1 MTKPRSDEYMLTGRT
16 ALVTGATGLIGRAI
30 CREFARAGSRIV
42 VSDIDDSTCST
53 FARELHDEFGVDTAP
68 LVMDVAYA
76 TSVESAAAQIT
87 AEFGVCDAIVVN
99 AGILALKPVLEM
111 DSTTWDTV
119 IQVNLTGAFTT
130 ARVFAAKMVRADRR
144 GTIVFS
150 SSLFG
155 VRGGAGNAAY
165 SASKFGLI
173 GLSQSMAADLAPH
186 GIRVNAVCP
195 GQIESTMMA
204 ALFET
209 RASDNGTSPTH
220 ERSAFIERI
229 PLGELGSVEDVARA
243 YRYFSSDASGYVTGQ
258 HLIVDGGW
266 QVG

>member
-30 CREFARAGSRIV
+30 CQEFARAGSRIV

-53 FARELHDEFGVDTAP
+53 FARELHDEFGVDTTP
-68 LVMDVAYA
+68 FVMDVADA
-76 TSVESAAAQIT
+76 TSVESAAARIT

-119 IQVNLTGAFTT
+119 MRVNLTGAFIT
-130 ARVFAAKMVRADRR
+130 ARAFAAEMVRADRR

-243 YRYFSSDASGYVTGQ
+243 YRYFSSDASAYVTGQ

>member
-1 MTKPRSDEYMLTGRT
+1 MTKPHSDEYMLTGRT

-53 FARELHDEFGVDTAP
+53 FARKLHDEFGVDTAP
-68 LVMDVAYA
+68 FVMDVADA
-76 TSVESAAAQIT
+76 TSVESAAARIT

-119 IQVNLTGAFTT
+119 MRVNLTGAFIT
-130 ARVFAAKMVRADRR
+130 ARAFAAEMVRADRR
-144 GTIVFS
+144 GTVVFS

-204 ALFET
+204 ELFKT
-209 RASDNGTSPTH
+209 RASENGTSPTL
-220 ERSAFIERI
+220 ERAAFIERI

>member
-1 MTKPRSDEYMLTGRT
+1 MTYAWPILLLAIPLVPLGALVLWVMGRRRAARVAAFGHLNLAPSATGRRAAVRRKIT
-16 ALVTGATGLIGRAI
+16 AAFYLLGLMLLA
-30 CREFARAGSRIV
+30 FSLARPTAV
-42 VSDIDDSTCST
+42 VSLPVS
-53 FARELHDEFGVDTAP
+53 EG
-68 LVMDVAYA
+68 LV
-76 TSVESAAAQIT
+76 
-87 AEFGVCDAIVVN
+87 
-99 AGILALKPVLEM
+99 ILAFDV
-111 DSTTWDTV
+111 
-119 IQVNLTGAFTT
+119 
-130 ARVFAAKMVRADRR
+130 
-144 GTIVFS
+144 
-150 SSLFG
+150 
-155 VRGGAGNAAY
+155 
-165 SASKFGLI
+165 
-173 GLSQSMAADLAPH
+173 SQSMAADLAPH

-209 RASDNGTSPTH
+209 RASENGTSPTL